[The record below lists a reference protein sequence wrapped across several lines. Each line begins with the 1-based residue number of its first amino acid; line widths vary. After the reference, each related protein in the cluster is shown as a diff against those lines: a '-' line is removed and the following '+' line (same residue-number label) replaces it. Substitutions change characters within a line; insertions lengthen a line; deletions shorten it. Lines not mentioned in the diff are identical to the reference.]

1 MRRNGLKIR
10 ANVVARLSQFVT
22 NRTEF
27 GMNSFSAINITS
39 KRENWTKFFDH
50 FSPIIRAFRVK
61 NLARDLLD
69 SLRTMTQEAVSAGGI
84 DNCGADQTFLD
95 LLHESKRQPI
105 AGHVFGQY
113 SDAGFRA

>member
-1 MRRNGLKIR
+1 MRYDRLKIR
-10 ANVVARLSQFVT
+10 TDIVPRFSQFVT

-95 LLHESKRQPI
+95 LLHERKRPPF
-105 AGHVFGQY
+105 AAHEFVQY
-113 SDAGFRA
+113 S